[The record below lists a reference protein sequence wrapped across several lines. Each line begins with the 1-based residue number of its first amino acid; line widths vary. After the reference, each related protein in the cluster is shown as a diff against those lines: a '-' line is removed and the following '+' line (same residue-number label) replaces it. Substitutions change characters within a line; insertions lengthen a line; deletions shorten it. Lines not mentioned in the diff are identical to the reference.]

1 MIAISGQ
8 HKNDINFMSSAEI
21 KTVGFSLV
29 NISIFKI
36 YTYSLKLSEV
46 IGMKMATKFFK
57 MPTFQAFVNLNGNLK
72 LPRSWCL

>member
-29 NISIFKI
+29 NITIFKI
-36 YTYSLKLSEV
+36 YTYS
-46 IGMKMATKFFK
+46 
-57 MPTFQAFVNLNGNLK
+57 
-72 LPRSWCL
+72 